1 MVWNDALQDLI
12 SFFLQDFILE
22 HYSEDSSLYEDE
34 IADLMDLRQVRRC
47 VQRGGGPPEPAVS
60 SGWLEVIGRRFQNP
74 LCTLAHLGQDSGT
87 PEPTPAPST
96 LPSAQGSS
104 SGGGGGGPADTA
116 CATSGVAVC
125 CVLTCYPPTPPRC
138 FLSLQA
144 CRTPSRD
151 EAGVE
156 LLTTYFNQLGFVES
170 RFFPP
175 TRQMGIL
182 FTW

>member
-96 LPSAQGSS
+96 PPSAQGSS
-104 SGGGGGGPADTA
+104 SGGGGRPCRHSVCNIWGGRVLRPHLLPPHPPA
-116 CATSGVAVC
+116 VFP
-125 CVLTCYPPTPPRC
+125 LPPGLPDAQP
-138 FLSLQA
+138 
-144 CRTPSRD
+144 
-151 EAGVE
+151 G
-156 LLTTYFNQLGFVES
+156 
-170 RFFPP
+170 
-175 TRQMGIL
+175 
-182 FTW
+182 